1 MQSSPEDRSPV
12 DAALQWLAARPV
24 NGVFGLLALASLP
37 LVGMFSS
44 ALLVMLVLS
53 NGLRTAIIQ
62 ALITAGL
69 LGVASLLSGNN
80 PAVVAVSMG
89 AIWAPGLVLV
99 TLLMATR
106 SLALTLQ
113 ISVIAMAVVIGL
125 IFAVATDPTAFWE
138 ATLSAVAAAWRE
150 QGQEDM
156 ASVVEQLLPYAEH
169 MTLTIVLTLWIVHSA
184 LFTLGYALA
193 GRLPGAASAYG
204 RFAELSLGKVIAI
217 LMAVSSLVAMLVN
230 AILLKNLAFLFYA
243 VFWLQ
248 GLALL
253 HWLHAEKKIPA
264 VLLIFAYASLVIP
277 PINAIA
283 LMVLALVG
291 YADAWFNF
299 RRPRP
304 A

>member
-1 MQSSPEDRSPV
+1 MQSSPDERSPV
-12 DAALQWLAARPV
+12 DTALQWLSARTV

-44 ALLVMLVLS
+44 ALLVMLVLK
-53 NGLRTAIIQ
+53 NGLRMGIIQ
-62 ALITAGL
+62 AAITAGL
-69 LGVASLLSGNN
+69 LGIASLLSGKN
-80 PAVVAVSMG
+80 PAVVAFSMA
-89 AIWAPGLVLV
+89 AIWTPGLILV

-113 ISVIAMAVVIGL
+113 ISVIAMAVLIGL
-125 IFAVATDPTAFWE
+125 IFVIAPDPTAFWE
-138 ATLSAVAAAWRE
+138 STLNAVAAAWRE

-156 ASVVEQLLPYAEH
+156 ASVVEQLLPFAEH
-169 MTLTIVLTLWIVHSA
+169 MTLTIVLALWIVHSA
-184 LFTLGYALA
+184 LFTLGYAMA
-193 GRLPGAASAYG
+193 GRLPGSSAAYG

-217 LMAVSSLVAMLVN
+217 LMAVSSLVAMAVN
-230 AILLKNLAFLFYA
+230 AIWLKNLAFLFYA

-253 HWLHAEKKIPA
+253 HRLHAEKKIPV

-277 PINAIA
+277 PSNAIA

-299 RRPRP
+299 RRARL

>member
-1 MQSSPEDRSPV
+1 
-12 DAALQWLAARPV
+12 
-24 NGVFGLLALASLP
+24 
-37 LVGMFSS
+37 MFSS

-69 LGVASLLSGNN
+69 LGVASLLSGKN
-80 PAVVAVSMG
+80 PAVVAFSMG

-113 ISVIAMAVVIGL
+113 ISVIATAVIIGA
-125 IFAVATDPTAFWE
+125 IFAIATDPTAFWE
-138 ATLSAVAAAWRE
+138 ATLSAVVEAWRE
-150 QGQEDM
+150 QGEEEM
-156 ASVVEQLLPYAEH
+156 ATVVEQLLPFAEH

-193 GRLPGAASAYG
+193 GRLPGAAAGYG

-217 LMAVSSLVAMLVN
+217 LMAASSIVAMLVN

-283 LMVLALVG
+283 LMALALVG

-299 RRPRP
+299 RRPRL

>member
-1 MQSSPEDRSPV
+1 MESSPDEKSPL
-12 DAALQWLAARPV
+12 DTALRWLSARTV

-44 ALLVMLVLS
+44 ALLVMLVLK
-53 NGLRTAIIQ
+53 NGLRVAIVQ
-62 ALITAGL
+62 AAITAGL
-69 LGVASLLSGNN
+69 LGVASLLSGKN
-80 PAVVAVSMG
+80 PAVVAFSMA
-89 AIWAPGLVLV
+89 AIWAPGLILV
-99 TLLMATR
+99 SLLMATR

-113 ISVIAMAVVIGL
+113 ISVIAMAALIGL
-125 IFAVATDPTAFWE
+125 IFVIAPDPAAFWE
-138 ATLSAVAAAWRE
+138 STLNAVAAAWRE

-156 ASVVEQLLPYAEH
+156 ASVVEQLLPFAEH
-169 MTLTIVLTLWIVHSA
+169 MTLTIVLALWIVHSA

-193 GRLPGAASAYG
+193 GRLPGALPYG

-217 LMAVSSLVAMLVN
+217 LMAVSSLVAMVVN
-230 AILLKNLAFLFYA
+230 AIWLKNLAFLFYA

-253 HWLHAEKKIPA
+253 HWLHAEKKIPV
-264 VLLIFAYASLVIP
+264 VLLMFAYATLVIP

-299 RRPRP
+299 RRERP